1 MAYGKGKVGKK
12 LIQWI
17 PMLAVFYAFYDYYSD
32 RGFEGIMA
40 DIDAVTV
47 QGIQAKALNIA
58 AGFSAFILGDIIA
71 QYITKNAYVRVLIR
85 TFAYYFGA
93 RWLAMALR
101 QGAGYGGS
109 RSTGKGI
116 SRFAANPY
124 MGG

>member
-1 MAYGKGKVGKK
+1 MAYGKGKIGKK

-40 DIDAVTV
+40 DFDAITV
-47 QGIQAKALNIA
+47 QGIQAKAVNIG
-58 AGFSAFILGDIIA
+58 AGISAFILGDIIA
-71 QYITKNAYVRVLIR
+71 EYITKKVYVRVLIR
-85 TFAYYFGA
+85 TVAYYLGA

-116 SRFAANPY
+116 SRFAANPHLR
-124 MGG
+124 G